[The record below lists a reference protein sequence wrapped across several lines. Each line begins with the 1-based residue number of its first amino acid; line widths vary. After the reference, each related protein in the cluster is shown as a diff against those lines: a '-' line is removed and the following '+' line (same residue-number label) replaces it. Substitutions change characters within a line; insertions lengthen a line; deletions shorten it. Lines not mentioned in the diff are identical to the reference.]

1 MHGRRRAEHKA
12 LQRDPQIAAKLA
24 KKASLWCRLQTELL
38 RRRREKIYL
47 SETLELIDNAL
58 SVNPDPLWLWNF
70 RREFFLVAVA
80 SEESSSAAVTG
91 SSATD
96 DCFDWEREA
105 AVTQSALE
113 NNPKA
118 YGAWH
123 HRKWSLCRQQQIQ
136 QQQQVRV
143 AATTSADDDDGSIVL
158 ESELLL
164 TASFL
169 QRDERNFHCWSY
181 RRFVV
186 SLLLHGPVGM
196 GAWQIM
202 DDTDGA
208 EHLMMGAQ
216 IGGGGGHHYGNNNNK
231 KEEENHPPL
240 LPNNVN
246 HPLPNNAK
254 ALSILEA
261 EWNFTDEKIRD
272 NFSNCSAIHYR
283 SKLLVILHK
292 DVNTEMTTIVNNA
305 ICTEPDDQTAWWY
318 QSFLLQYAAAASSSE
333 ETYGGDNVATTPLLL
348 NEKVLNEHIALL
360 RELQDEMENQSK
372 WVLLGLLN
380 ALSFRRRSDNSNHA
394 ANTEEEQRAILQRL
408 ATTVDPDRRMR
419 YLRLLR
425 DLAEQNKK

>member
-24 KKASLWCRLQTELL
+24 KKASLWCQLQTELL
-38 RRRREKIYL
+38 QRRRDQNHS

-70 RREFFLVAVA
+70 RREFFVVAVVA
-80 SEESSSAAVTG
+80 AESAAAVSG
-91 SSATD
+91 SSVTD

-105 AVTQSALE
+105 AVTQNALE

-123 HRKWSLCRQQQIQ
+123 HRKWSLCRQQQQ
-136 QQQQVRV
+136 LQVGV
-143 AATTSADDDDGSIVL
+143 ATTTTTTTSADDDDGSNIVL
-158 ESELLL
+158 ESELQL

-196 GAWQIM
+196 GVWQVL
-202 DDTDGA
+202 DENDGVA
-208 EHLMMGAQ
+208 NLMMGAQ
-216 IGGGGGHHYGNNNNK
+216 IGGSGGHHHSTNK
-231 KEEENHPPL
+231 EENHPPL
-240 LPNNVN
+240 L
-246 HPLPNNAK
+246 LPNNSA

-261 EWNFTDEKIRD
+261 EWLFTDEKIRD

-292 DVNTEMTTIVNNA
+292 DINVEMTTIVNNA

-318 QSFLLQYAAAASSSE
+318 QSFLLQYAAAGAAESSSASSG
-333 ETYGGDNVATTPLLL
+333 ETGGGDNVASTRLLL
-348 NEKVLNEHIALL
+348 DDKVLSEHIALL
-360 RELQDEMENQSK
+360 RELQAEMENQSK

-380 ALSFRRRSDNSNHA
+380 ALSFQQRSDNSNET
-394 ANTEEEQRAILQRL
+394 NVEEQRAILHRL

-419 YLRLLR
+419 YLLLLR
-425 DLAEQNKK
+425 DLEEQTKK